1 VLLASPLPRK
11 NMPTG
16 THIIQINKS
25 SGKVIFYSI
34 IFDDLQAHRCA
45 EEVCS
50 GFSGG
55 WVDDLADSTNAIGR
69 ESPLRG
75 VIPYH
80 LLVWSDVDTVDFVGG
95 DIALHPLN
103 LRPQFLQNT
112 AGFLRNSCEFFRAER
127 PGSGDISFNY
137 IFRHGCLLYGNNGS
151 G

>member
-1 VLLASPLPRK
+1 MTTEPTIAQTKPVLLASPLPRK

-45 EEVCS
+45 EEVSS

-69 ESPLRG
+69 ETALFSVFYYGHFVR
-75 VIPYH
+75 
-80 LLVWSDVDTVDFVGG
+80 SNVDAINLVGG
-95 DIALHPLN
+95 NVAFHPLN
-103 LRPQFLQNT
+103 LGSHLFQDT
-112 AGFLRNSCEFFRAER
+112 AGFL
-127 PGSGDISFNY
+127 
-137 IFRHGCLLYGNNGS
+137 
-151 G
+151 